1 MRAKVL
7 DRVDPALPLKDRN
20 ANAISFYGQPEAI
33 GKEVSEGSDPYPL
46 IHVRDDILD
55 R

>member
-1 MRAKVL
+1 MRAKVFNG
-7 DRVDPALPLKDRN
+7 VDPALPLKNRN
-20 ANAISFYGQPEAI
+20 ANAISFYGESEPI
-33 GKEVSEGSDPYPL
+33 GQEVADGGDAYPL